1 MKTMNLPNQQQGVAL
16 AVAMI
21 LLLGVTV
28 VSLASLNT
36 SLLELVM
43 SGNEQARMSAFQKA
57 QAGLDAVEAEL
68 CADYKAFFAPYVGTG
83 YAVCASTG
91 FDNKTCDVTTLPLPV
106 DYDDPDD
113 LANTQIRAARFA
125 TFERSSPR
133 GDDTVNPEDF
143 NNVTCSVG
151 YRPSSTARTYASL
164 IFESKYDAIASRGG
178 RAQVAQGYL
187 IELGASSDDGAPVID
202 FDPSL

>member
-57 QAGLDAVEAEL
+57 QAGLDAVEA
-68 CADYKAFFAPYVGTG
+68 
-83 YAVCASTG
+83 
-91 FDNKTCDVTTLPLPV
+91 
-106 DYDDPDD
+106 
-113 LANTQIRAARFA
+113 
-125 TFERSSPR
+125 
-133 GDDTVNPEDF
+133 
-143 NNVTCSVG
+143 
-151 YRPSSTARTYASL
+151 
-164 IFESKYDAIASRGG
+164 
-178 RAQVAQGYL
+178 
-187 IELGASSDDGAPVID
+187 
-202 FDPSL
+202 

>member
-68 CADYKAFFAPYVGTG
+68 CADYVAFLAPYVGTG

-91 FDNKTCDVTTLPLPV
+91 FDNKTCAVTTLPLPV

-113 LANTQIRAARFA
+113 LANTQIRASRFSQ
-125 TFERSSPR
+125 FERAAPR
-133 GDDTVNPEDF
+133 GPDEVNPDDF
-143 NNVTCSVG
+143 NNVTCNSG
-151 YRPSSTARTYASL
+151 YRPSSTSKTYASL

-178 RAQVAQGYL
+178 RAQWAQGYF
-187 IELGASSDDGAPVID
+187 I
-202 FDPSL
+202 

>member
-1 MKTMNLPNQQQGVAL
+1 MKTMNLPNRQRGVAL

-28 VSLASLNT
+28 VSVASLNT

-43 SGNEQARMSAFQKA
+43 AGNEEARMSAFQKA
-57 QAGLDAVEAEL
+57 QAGLDAVEKEL
-68 CADYKAFFAPYVGTG
+68 CTDYVAFFAPYDTTG
-83 YAVCASTG
+83 ASSCTSGG
-91 FDNKTCDVTTLPLPV
+91 FDGKTCDNTTLALPA

-113 LANTQIRAARFA
+113 LANTQIRVARFA
-125 TFERSSPR
+125 QVERSSPR
-133 GDDTVNPEDF
+133 GDDSVDPADF
-143 NNVTCSVG
+143 DNVSCSVG
-151 YRPSSTARTYASL
+151 YRPSSAAKTYASL

-178 RAQVAQGYL
+178 RAQLAQGYL
-187 IELGASSDDGAPVID
+187 IELGSSSDDGAPTID